1 MVMNPA
7 SSTLYNFVS
16 ETIYGPSQKE
26 NLQNLTKELDYKMKE
41 NSIEQLSDLYKKL
54 AIRYVLMYYR
64 YTFSIKSQHSLKFIY
79 PLFLGFRPFN
89 RNILIKSI
97 Y

>member
-64 YTFSIKSQHSLKFIY
+64 YTFSIKSQHS
-79 PLFLGFRPFN
+79 
-89 RNILIKSI
+89 
-97 Y
+97 

>member
-7 SSTLYNFVS
+7 SSTLYNFVA

-26 NLQNLTKELDYKMKE
+26 ILQNLTIELDYKMKE

-54 AIRYVLMYYR
+54 AIRYVLCR
-64 YTFSIKSQHSLKFIY
+64 D
-79 PLFLGFRPFN
+79 
-89 RNILIKSI
+89 
-97 Y
+97 

>member
-1 MVMNPA
+1 MIGF
-7 SSTLYNFVS
+7 FVS

-54 AIRYVLMYYR
+54 AIRYYVLCR
-64 YTFSIKSQHSLKFIY
+64 D
-79 PLFLGFRPFN
+79 
-89 RNILIKSI
+89 
-97 Y
+97 